1 MRGLLGS
8 ETGMIFQDPLSS
20 LHPFYSIGAQISGV
34 YLVHNRVLK
43 RDARVEAIRM
53 LDKGAPL

>member
-8 ETGMIFQDPLSS
+8 ELGIIFQDPLSS
-20 LHPFYSIGAQISGV
+20 LHPSYSIGAQISGA
-34 YLVHNRVLK
+34 YLVHNRVSN

-53 LDKGAPL
+53 LDKGAHW

>member
-1 MRGLLGS
+1 
-8 ETGMIFQDPLSS
+8 MIFQDPLSS

>member
-8 ETGMIFQDPLSS
+8 ELGMIFQDPLSS
-20 LHPFYSIGAQISGV
+20 LHPFYSIGAQISEAN
-34 YLVHNRVLK
+34 LVHNRVSK

-53 LDKGAPL
+53 LDKGAHW

>member
-8 ETGMIFQDPLSS
+8 ELGIIFQDPLPS

-34 YLVHNRVLK
+34 STWFTT
-43 RDARVEAIRM
+43 
-53 LDKGAPL
+53 GF